1 MTKKTKT
8 KTKTRLV
15 PVPVSMFWQFDGYR
29 FKLDEDGLHLLG
41 CRDLESIEVEQ
52 MIGRYEAI
60 REQIGTGALP
70 VPRPPTADERA
81 ALSWSIAQTRANHE
95 AVQAVKAAFEPTTD
109 VPF

>member
-8 KTKTRLV
+8 KTKTMLA
-15 PVPVSMFWQFDGYR
+15 PVSMFWQFDGYR

-81 ALSWSIAQTRANHE
+81 ALSWPSARTYANHA
-95 AVQAVKAAFEPTTD
+95 AVQAVKAALGPTTD